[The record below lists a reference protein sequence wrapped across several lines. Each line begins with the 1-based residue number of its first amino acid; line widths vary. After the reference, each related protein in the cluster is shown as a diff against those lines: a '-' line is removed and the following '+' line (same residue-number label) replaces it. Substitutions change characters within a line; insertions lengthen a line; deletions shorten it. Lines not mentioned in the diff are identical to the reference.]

1 VLICPE
7 DRLTLPWQAGQAA
20 NRLPWRSLA
29 GIIHPQLSRG
39 CLRLRELRHGN
50 QAHDKRE
57 VTSAASFDDLVDA
70 REQSDRQFKADGRDI
85 QGRRVSRQGAR
96 VRGACRR
103 DG

>member
-39 CLRLRELRHGN
+39 CLRL
-50 QAHDKRE
+50 
-57 VTSAASFDDLVDA
+57 
-70 REQSDRQFKADGRDI
+70 
-85 QGRRVSRQGAR
+85 
-96 VRGACRR
+96 
-103 DG
+103 